1 MIILFVN
8 NRMIVLFRNRCY
20 SCQMTE
26 ALKRSA
32 AKRRTN
38 DPVGVR
44 NRLINAAAQT
54 FQANGFA
61 ATSMHDVRRTAGATG
76 GALYHHFPTKKALAL
91 AVITERISTE
101 VAATW
106 IAAVREADDA
116 ATGILAVFDD
126 VIASIDRNGSVYGCP
141 LGNLAVEL
149 SLADAD
155 IMLAVLLPFSISPR
169 SRISLTWSFH
179 CFQAPW
185 PLQRPNRALM
195 RSKLVPTVYAGS
207 CERKYNTS
215 AKYNS
220 TPKPA
225 LPLPPT
231 FPLLRTGKQE
241 STSFATLANRA
252 ASAESGQILPLFSCN
267 RMART
272 GG

>member
-1 MIILFVN
+1 
-8 NRMIVLFRNRCY
+8 
-20 SCQMTE
+20 MTE
-26 ALKRSA
+26 GLKRSA

-91 AVITERISTE
+91 AVISERVSTE

-116 ATGILAVFDD
+116 ATGILSVFDN
-126 VIASIDRNGSVYGCP
+126 VIASIDHNGSVSGCP

-155 IMLAVLLPFSISPR
+155 IREALAREYETWRQAIVARVNEDHARGAVAFLDKPEIEDFAYLVVALFSGAMAI
-169 SRISLTWSFH
+169 
-179 CFQAPW
+179 AKAE
-185 PLQRPNRALM
+185 QRTAAL
-195 RSKLVPTVYAGS
+195 KA
-207 CERKYNTS
+207 C
-215 AKYNS
+215 
-220 TPKPA
+220 
-225 LPLPPT
+225 
-231 FPLLRTGKQE
+231 
-241 STSFATLANRA
+241 ANR
-252 ASAESGQILPLFSCN
+252 LR
-267 RMART
+267 RMM
-272 GG
+272 